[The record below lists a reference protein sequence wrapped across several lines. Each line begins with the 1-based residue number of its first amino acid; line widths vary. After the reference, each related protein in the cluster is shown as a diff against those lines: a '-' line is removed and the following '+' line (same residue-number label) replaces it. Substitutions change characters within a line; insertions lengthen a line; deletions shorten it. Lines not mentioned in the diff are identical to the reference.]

1 MADTKLIEKIIVE
14 TENKEWEVDN
24 ALYTF
29 CTELTNSVRGW
40 TFAQRDHRSVWIYR
54 PNDVFAM
61 GWIGYGEFRHEP
73 KESVDAYVV
82 YSRHVRNEKYSD
94 GTPHFN
100 MTMSVRRDVAMR
112 NAKKYLRPHSPIE
125 VAKELKKS
133 ARNGASNVEDEAR
146 KELSNVEDELFSI
159 RKSKD
164 RMPKIAAELKA
175 LLDSGHNFI
184 DEGIKSSLQKYFAA
198 AEEYAEKAA
207 NRSMD
212 CIVIGETMGKQTFD
226 IVELLNVNDYFGK
239 VGENG
244 ITRYHEDTLP
254 EDLAGKLAV
263 LGMCEPDQYVHDVGV
278 RAAER
283 VFYVAK

>member
-1 MADTKLIEKIIVE
+1 MANTKLVEEII
-14 TENKEWEVDN
+14 KEGHNWEVNN

-29 CTELTNSVRGW
+29 CYELVKSVRGW
-40 TFAQRDHRSVWIYR
+40 TFAQRNSKSVWIYR

-61 GWIGYGEFRHEP
+61 GWVGYGEFRHEP

-82 YSRHVRNEKYSD
+82 YSRHVRNEKYSN
-94 GTPHFN
+94 GTKQFH

-125 VAKELKKS
+125 VASELKKS

-146 KELSNVEDELFSI
+146 KELSGLEEELFSL

-175 LLDSGHNFI
+175 LLNSGHTFI
-184 DEGIKSSLQKYFAA
+184 DESIKDSLQKYFVA

-207 NRSMD
+207 NRIMD

-226 IVELLNVNDYFGK
+226 VVEVRNINDYYGK
-239 VGENG
+239 VGESG
-244 ITRYHEDTLP
+244 VTRYHEDTLP